1 MYVDLL
7 SNVISLRTKWSGGW
21 VQVRADRAQFSTLA
35 LEKDDVVFVEV
46 NSLIM
51 SVCTHADTHTPP
63 PVLRI
68 EPWGLP
74 CTH

>member
-7 SNVISLRTKWSGGW
+7 SNVIPLRAKGSGGW
-21 VQVRADRAQFSTLA
+21 IQVREDRAQFSTLA

-51 SVCTHADTHTPP
+51 SVRTHADMHT
-63 PVLRI
+63 
-68 EPWGLP
+68 LP
-74 CTH
+74 RLHRY